1 MTPEVFN
8 SVLATK
14 STKPADFDRRIKA
27 VTLFSQIDDSRALSD
42 ANKRVLNIL
51 NKNSSTNDQLSVNMA
66 LLVETAEINL
76 LNQLRKVKDKVEP
89 LLLEA
94 NYAEALQSLVILRK
108 DIDRFFEDVLVNCE
122 EEKIRENRV
131 AILRQLR
138 SLFSTVADISLMHGN

>member
-1 MTPEVFN
+1 
-8 SVLATK
+8 
-14 STKPADFDRRIKA
+14 
-27 VTLFSQIDDSRALSD
+27 
-42 ANKRVLNIL
+42 
-51 NKNSSTNDQLSVNMA
+51 MA
-66 LLVETAEINL
+66 LLVETAETNL

-122 EEKIRENRV
+122 EEKIRENRL